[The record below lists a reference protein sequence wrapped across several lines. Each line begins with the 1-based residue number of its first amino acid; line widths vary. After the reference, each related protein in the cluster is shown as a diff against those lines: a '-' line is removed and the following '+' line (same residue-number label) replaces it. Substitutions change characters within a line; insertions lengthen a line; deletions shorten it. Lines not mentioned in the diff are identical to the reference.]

1 MMWLWLPI
9 VWLALA
15 CATGL
20 WLGGALRTAERNDE
34 VRCDVDR
41 ALGRELAEL

>member
-15 CATGL
+15 CALGL
-20 WLGGALRTAERNDE
+20 WLGGALRTAQRNDE
-34 VRCDVDR
+34 VRCEVDR
-41 ALGRELAEL
+41 ALVRELAGL

>member
-15 CATGL
+15 CALGV
-20 WLGGALRTAERNDE
+20 WLGLALRTAQRNDDLRYE
-34 VRCDVDR
+34 VDR
-41 ALGRELAEL
+41 ALAGELAGL

>member
-20 WLGGALRTAERNDE
+20 WLGGALRTAQRNDE
-34 VRCDVDR
+34 ARYEVDR
-41 ALGRELAEL
+41 ALARELAEL